1 MIGVLGIASSV
12 ITGMIGGATAKKAQ
26 RKAAKQ
32 ARMFQAKLDNLE
44 ANRQAIID
52 PWAGITDLSAMSI
65 DRSGMM
71 TNTYNNLSVA
81 TQAAE
86 MQIEEADI
94 ALANTL
100 DTLMATGSGAGG
112 ATALAQ
118 AAKASKKEVSAS
130 IEQQEAAN
138 EKLRAQGE
146 ESLEQRR
153 VAEKQRIEG
162 IQISQADK
170 VQQARAQ
177 GQQFMFGQKEQREQV
192 QLDRVSN
199 QLDNA
204 NMAMAQAQADGT
216 AALTGMM
223 GGIMNSLTPALAPK
237 TSTKVPA

>member
-26 RKAAKQ
+26 RKAARQ
-32 ARMFQAKLDNLE
+32 ARMLQAKLDNLE

-162 IQISQADK
+162 IQIAQTDK

-177 GQQFMFGQKEQREQV
+177 GQQFMFNQKEQREQM

-216 AALTGMM
+216 AALTGMI
-223 GGIMNSLTPALAPK
+223 GGVMSSLAPAAPK
-237 TSTKVPA
+237 TSTDV

>member
-1 MIGVLGIASSV
+1 MIGVLGMASSV
-12 ITGMIGGATAKKAQ
+12 VTGMIGSATAKKAQ
-26 RKAAKQ
+26 RRAAKQ
-32 ARMFQAKLDNLE
+32 AKMFQAKLDNLE

-52 PWAGITDLSAMSI
+52 PWAGITDLSGIAI

-71 TNTYNNLSVA
+71 TNTYSNLSVA

-118 AAKASKKEVSAS
+118 AAKRSKKEVSAG

-153 VAEKQRIEG
+153 VAEKQRLEG

-177 GQQFMFGQKEQREQV
+177 GQQFMFGQREQREQV

-199 QLDNA
+199 QLENA

-216 AALTGMM
+216 AALPGMI
-223 GGIMNSLTPALAPK
+223 GGVMSSLTPALAPK
-237 TSTKVPA
+237 TKT

>member
-12 ITGMIGGATAKKAQ
+12 VTGIIGGATAKKAQ

-32 ARMFQAKLDNLE
+32 ARMYQAKLDNLE

-65 DRSGMM
+65 DRSNMM

-100 DTLMATGSGAGG
+100 DALMATGSGAGG

-118 AAKASKKEVSAS
+118 AAKRSKQEVSAG
-130 IEQQEAAN
+130 IEQQEVAN

-146 ESLEQRR
+146 EGLEQRR
-153 VAEKQRIEG
+153 ISEAQRIEG
-162 IQISQADK
+162 IKMSEAQR
-170 VQQARAQ
+170 VQQAKAQ
-177 GQQFMFGQKEQREQV
+177 GEQFMFNQRENREMQKIN
-192 QLDRVSN
+192 RTAT

-204 NMAMAQAQADGT
+204 SMAMAQANRDRTSAITGAIGGIAT
-216 AALTGMM
+216 ALTKVD
-223 GGIMNSLTPALAPK
+223 NS
-237 TSTKVPA
+237 

>member
-12 ITGMIGGATAKKAQ
+12 VTGIIGGATAKKAQ

-32 ARMFQAKLDNLE
+32 ARMYQAKLDNLE

-65 DRSGMM
+65 DRSNMM

-118 AAKASKKEVSAS
+118 AAKRSKQEVSAG
-130 IEQQEAAN
+130 IEQQEVAN

-153 VAEKQRIEG
+153 VAEKQRLEG
-162 IQISQADK
+162 LQISQADK

-204 NMAMAQAQADGT
+204 NAAMMQAQADGT
-216 AALTGMM
+216 AALTGMI
-223 GGIMNSLTPALAPK
+223 GGVMNSLTPALAPK